1 MEEMRVD
8 PWIDKVVEVEVEEEG
23 EEEKVR
29 EKMCELV
36 CSSMLS
42 RNFPRCIKSSLIDG
56 NIIGERT
63 FSRMIP
69 FSGWYRD
76 GSLSYRG
83 LFPPR

>member
-1 MEEMRVD
+1 MD
-8 PWIDKVVEVEVEEEG
+8 PRIEKVVEVEVEEEG

-69 FSGWYRD
+69 FSG
-76 GSLSYRG
+76 
-83 LFPPR
+83 